1 MVAVCLHNGL
11 LRLLMFIFCVTHI
24 ASVLPQLAVIAN
36 IPVKHNVAQP
46 LQTDSLFMNG
56 SFKPV
61 YFRVS

>member
-1 MVAVCLHNGL
+1 MVAVCLNNGL

-46 LQTDSLFMNG
+46 LQT
-56 SFKPV
+56 V
-61 YFRVS
+61 YL